1 MDPLGAPIERPR
13 TGFVSPE
20 KSHDSDMDDDIDTAN
35 LLPT

>member
-1 MDPLGAPIERPR
+1 MDPLGAPLERPR

-20 KSHDSDMDDDIDTAN
+20 KSHDSDDEDIDTAN